1 VPSGVLIDIELKEK
15 IATREDETIFSV
27 FARKEHSED
36 VWAGLSRA
44 NCVCVFE
51 RLRFFQRSAKQEK
64 KSTLKKC

>member
-15 IATREDETIFSV
+15 IATREDETIFFRFSPGTSIL
-27 FARKEHSED
+27 KTS
-36 VWAGLSRA
+36 GLVYHA
-44 NCVCVFE
+44 LIVYVFE

>member
-44 NCVCVFE
+44 NCVCVCLSVCGFSSDLQNK
-51 RLRFFQRSAKQEK
+51 RKNQH
-64 KSTLKKC
+64 